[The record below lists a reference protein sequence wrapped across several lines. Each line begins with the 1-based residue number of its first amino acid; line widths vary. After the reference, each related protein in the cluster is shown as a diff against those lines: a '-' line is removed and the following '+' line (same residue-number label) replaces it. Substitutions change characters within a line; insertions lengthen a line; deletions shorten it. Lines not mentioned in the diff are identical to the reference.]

1 MNNKIETEFPHLTA
15 EDVMKLRELFA
26 AFKRKQDSKRQLT

>member
-1 MNNKIETEFPHLTA
+1 MNNKIETEFPHLTV

-26 AFKRKQDSKRQLT
+26 AFKKKQDSKNHLR